1 MKQSGIEQ
9 RKKISHIDT
18 IFAYTLLLVFGT
30 CTLLLIA
37 LSASVYQKNTKR
49 MNQNDEKRTI
59 SAYLTEKLQATDEQG
74 CIRSGSIDKREAL
87 LLLQTNQ
94 GTGYTTY
101 LYTKDGFLMELFART
116 GEKMSADAGK
126 KILELKELQI
136 REIREGYVNLC
147 VWTRDGEEIS
157 LIISR
162 HAR

>member
-1 MKQSGIEQ
+1 
-9 RKKISHIDT
+9 
-18 IFAYTLLLVFGT
+18 
-30 CTLLLIA
+30 
-37 LSASVYQKNTKR
+37 
-49 MNQNDEKRTI
+49 MNQNDERRTI
-59 SAYLTEKLQATDEQG
+59 SAYLTEKLQDADEQG

-147 VWTRDGEEIS
+147 VWTRDGEKIS